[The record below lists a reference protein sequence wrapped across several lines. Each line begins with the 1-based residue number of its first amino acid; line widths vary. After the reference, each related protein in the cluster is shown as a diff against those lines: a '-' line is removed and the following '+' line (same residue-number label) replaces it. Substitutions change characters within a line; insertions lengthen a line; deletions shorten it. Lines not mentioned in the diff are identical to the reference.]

1 MKNIPAILD
10 KIYSVSSGLAA
21 VCTALIGLL
30 ILSEIILRFFG
41 TTIPG
46 VIEIV
51 VFCMV
56 SSVFLALAQTLRK
69 NEHIRITVLIGRLPI
84 GIRRWFELWCL
95 SVSAVFF
102 GSLAYYTIFM
112 AYESFIY
119 NEMSDGVIG
128 IPLWIPQLL
137 MFWGVTLIT
146 IAFIENMVKTL
157 KGGMPIYVTDASENP
172 EIEDI
177 LHETADPGSQPDD
190 GPAPEKGA

>member
-1 MKNIPAILD
+1 LKKIPAILD
-10 KIYSVSSGLAA
+10 KVYSFSSGLAA

-69 NEHIRITVLIGRLPI
+69 NEHIRITVVISRLPL

-95 SVSAVFF
+95 AVSAVFF

-112 AYESFIY
+112 AYESFVY

-137 MFWGVTLIT
+137 MLWGVTLIT

-157 KGGMPIYVTDASENP
+157 KGGMPVYVTDALENP
-172 EIEDI
+172 EVDDI
-177 LHETADPGSQPDD
+177 LYETEQPGGQSDD
-190 GPAPEKGA
+190 HPTPEKGA